1 MGILAGESISPSD
14 FIKLKE
20 KIKNIMLNK
29 RIHYGSLKEY
39 GGSAYDYS
47 TNPTTNCVILAEHQN
62 KIVEPMRAITTNNVD
77 AIAKK
82 DDKIISLYNISTI
95 IDGFDAKTATSS
107 VKDCQNYCSGLC
119 VEQCSAGCTG
129 CTGCSGCGS
138 GCASGCSGCTDSCK
152 DDCDTGCTGTCK
164 GCSSTCKGGCKGSCT
179 QTCEAECRD
188 HCADCSLS
196 CIGSCENSCDGG
208 CTGTCRGCSSTCSGV
223 GCKGTCNTGC
233 TGGCTYNCAIGCRAG
248 PGLN

>member
-14 FIKLKE
+14 FINLKE

-29 RIHYGSLKEY
+29 RIYHGSLKEY

-47 TNPTTNCVILAEHQN
+47 TNPTTNGVILAEHQN

-119 VEQCSAGCTG
+119 VDQCSTGCTG

-138 GCASGCSGCTDSCK
+138 GCASGCSGCQGCSGCGSGCASTCSGGCK
-152 DDCDTGCTGTCK
+152 GTCK
-164 GCSSTCKGGCKGSCT
+164 GCDSTCTGECDTGCAGCSGDCRNVCAMSCSDSCGRSCSGGCYGNC
-179 QTCEAECRD
+179 
-188 HCADCSLS
+188 
-196 CIGSCENSCDGG
+196 
-208 CTGTCRGCSSTCSGV
+208 
-223 GCKGTCNTGC
+223 TGC
-233 TGGCTYNCAIGCRAG
+233 TGGCQGDCKGCTGCSNACFINCYATCHGNAIS
-248 PGLN
+248 N